1 MRARGGAASI
11 SVCTFELLFLYTTTT
26 RANSR
31 GAPRPHLHATLT
43 CAILQRELTDV
54 CNLLL
59 TCNFLL
65 CRLQRELKKNIKRAR
80 TMNLIPYK
88 SKLPQFQKSENP
100 FLDS

>member
-1 MRARGGAASI
+1 MQSFA
-11 SVCTFELLFLYTTTT
+11 
-26 RANSR
+26 
-31 GAPRPHLHATLT
+31 
-43 CAILQRELTDV
+43 DV
-54 CNLLL
+54 Q
-59 TCNFLL
+59 FFV

>member
-1 MRARGGAASI
+1 MYMPR
-11 SVCTFELLFLYTTTT
+11 
-26 RANSR
+26 SR
-31 GAPRPHLHATLT
+31 VQLCSGS
-43 CAILQRELTDV
+43 
-54 CNLLL
+54 LL
-59 TCNFLL
+59 THAALMQSFADVQFFV